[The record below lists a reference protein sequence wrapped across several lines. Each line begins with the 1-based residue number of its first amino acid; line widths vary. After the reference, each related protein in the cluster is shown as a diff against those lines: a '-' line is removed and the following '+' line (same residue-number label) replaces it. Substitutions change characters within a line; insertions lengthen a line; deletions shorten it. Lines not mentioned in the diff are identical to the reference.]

1 MKNKIIKDTLKNE
14 GRKLG
19 YLLSESSLPEKLK
32 LEIVNLIDK
41 MSAKQIKKL
50 IDILEAK
57 YLDVNTS
64 DIDNKYIN
72 KSE

>member
-57 YLDVNTS
+57 YLDVNTL